1 MTNQPK
7 NEWIDFGFETVPV
20 NEKQSRV
27 ADVFSS
33 VASSYDIMNDLM
45 SGGVHRLWKDA
56 LMDWLAPRKGQVLID
71 LAGGTGDIALRF
83 LKRGGSHV
91 HVVDI
96 NPDMISAGKKRRD
109 IKAYSNQLDWT
120 VASAEDIPLQTGT
133 AERVTISFGLR
144 NVTNRDM
151 ALREAF
157 RVLKPGGRFCCL
169 EFSTVQNATFS
180 KLYDLWSFNAL
191 PQLGRM
197 VARDEAAYRYLAE
210 SIRTFPAQHDLARM
224 MSEAGFVQ
232 VRFRN
237 LSNGI
242 AAIHSG
248 WKLD

>member
-1 MTNQPK
+1 MTDQPK
-7 NEWIDFGFETVPV
+7 IEWIDFGFETVPV

-45 SGGVHRLWKDA
+45 SGGVHRLWKGA
-56 LMDWLAPRKGQVLID
+56 LMDWLAPSKGQVLID

-91 HVVDI
+91 HIVDI

-210 SIRTFPAQHDLARM
+210 SIRTFPAQQDLARM
-224 MSEAGFVQ
+224 MSEAGFAQ

>member
-1 MTNQPK
+1 MTKQTK
-7 NEWIDFGFETVPV
+7 TKWIDFGFETVPV

-27 ADVFSS
+27 AEVFSS

-56 LMDWLAPRKGQVLID
+56 LMDWLAPCKGQVLID

-91 HVVDI
+91 HIVDI

-120 VASAEDIPLQTGT
+120 VASAEDIPLKTGT

-191 PQLGRM
+191 PRLGRM

-210 SIRTFPAQHDLARM
+210 SIRTFPAQQDLARM
-224 MSEAGFVQ
+224 MSEAGFAQ

>member
-1 MTNQPK
+1 MTDQPK
-7 NEWIDFGFETVPV
+7 IEWIDFGFETVPV

-56 LMDWLAPRKGQVLID
+56 LMDWLAPCRGQVLID

-120 VASAEDIPLQTGT
+120 LASAEDIPLQTGT

-144 NVTNRDM
+144 NVTNRDI

-169 EFSTVQNATFS
+169 EFSTVQNDTFS

-224 MSEAGFVQ
+224 MSEAGFAQ

>member
-1 MTNQPK
+1 MTNQPDTD
-7 NEWIDFGFETVPV
+7 WIDFGFETVPV
-20 NEKQSRV
+20 AEKQSRV
-27 ADVFSS
+27 AKVFSS
-33 VASSYDIMNDLM
+33 VAPNYDIMNDLM
-45 SGGVHRLWKDA
+45 SGGVHRLWKNA
-56 LMDWLAPRKGQVLID
+56 LMDWLAPSKGQVLID

-96 NPDMISAGKKRRD
+96 NENMINTGQKRRD
-109 IKAYSNQLDWT
+109 MKIYSNQLDWT
-120 VASAEDIPLQTGT
+120 LASAEDIPLQTGT
-133 AERVTISFGLR
+133 ADRVTISFGLR

-151 ALREAF
+151 VLREAF

-169 EFSTVQNATFS
+169 EFSAVQNVSLS

-210 SIRTFPAQHDLARM
+210 SIRTFPTQHDLARM
-224 MSEAGFVQ
+224 MSEAGFAQ

>member
-1 MTNQPK
+1 MTNRPK
-7 NEWIDFGFETVPV
+7 TEWIDFGFETVPV

-56 LMDWLAPRKGQVLID
+56 LMDWLAPCRGQVLID

-224 MSEAGFVQ
+224 MSEAGFAQ

>member
-7 NEWIDFGFETVPV
+7 IEWIDFGFETVPV

-33 VASSYDIMNDLM
+33 VSSSYDIMNDLM

-56 LMDWLAPRKGQVLID
+56 LMDWLAPCKGQVLID

-120 VASAEDIPLQTGT
+120 IASAEDIPLQTGT

-224 MSEAGFVQ
+224 MSEAGFAQ

>member
-1 MTNQPK
+1 MRNQPK
-7 NEWIDFGFETVPV
+7 IEWIDFGFETVPV

-56 LMDWLAPRKGQVLID
+56 LMDWLAPCKGQVLID

-224 MSEAGFVQ
+224 MSEAGFAQ

>member
-1 MTNQPK
+1 MTKHPK
-7 NEWIDFGFETVPV
+7 TEWIDFGFETVPV

-45 SGGVHRLWKDA
+45 SGGIHRLWKDA
-56 LMDWLAPRKGQVLID
+56 LMDWLAPCKGQVLID

-120 VASAEDIPLQTGT
+120 VASAEDIPLQTET

-144 NVTNRDM
+144 NVTNRDK

-191 PQLGRM
+191 PQLGRI

-224 MSEAGFVQ
+224 MSEAGFAQ

>member
-7 NEWIDFGFETVPV
+7 IEWIDFGFQTVPV

-56 LMDWLAPRKGQVLID
+56 LMDWLAPSNGQVLID

-91 HVVDI
+91 HIVDI

-109 IKAYSNQLDWT
+109 IKAYSGQLDWT
-120 VASAEDIPLQTGT
+120 VASVEEIPLQTGT
-133 AERVTISFGLR
+133 ADRATITFGLR

-180 KLYDLWSFNAL
+180 KLYELWSFNAL
-191 PQLGRM
+191 PQLGRI

-224 MSEAGFVQ
+224 MSEAGFAQ

>member
-1 MTNQPK
+1 MTDQPK
-7 NEWIDFGFETVPV
+7 IEWIDFGFETVPV

-56 LMDWLAPRKGQVLID
+56 LMDWLAPSKGQVLIE

-91 HVVDI
+91 HIVDI
-96 NPDMISAGKKRRD
+96 NPDMISVGKKRRA

-210 SIRTFPAQHDLARM
+210 SIRTFPAQHDLAKM
-224 MSEAGFVQ
+224 MSEAGFAQ

>member
-7 NEWIDFGFETVPV
+7 SEWIDFGFETVPV
-20 NEKQSRV
+20 SEKQSRV

-56 LMDWLAPRKGQVLID
+56 LMDWLAPCKGQVLID

-83 LKRGGSHV
+83 LKRGGSYV

-120 VASAEDIPLQTGT
+120 VASAEDIPLQPGT

-169 EFSTVQNATFS
+169 EFSTVQNATLS
-180 KLYDLWSFNAL
+180 KIYDLWSFNAL

-224 MSEAGFVQ
+224 MSEAGFAQ

>member
-1 MTNQPK
+1 MTNQP
-7 NEWIDFGFETVPV
+7 ETELIDFGFETVPI
-20 NEKQSRV
+20 NENQSRV

-33 VASSYDIMNDLM
+33 VASSYDIMNALM
-45 SGGVHRLWKDA
+45 SGGVPRLWKDA
-56 LMDWLAPRKGQVLID
+56 LMDWLAPCKGQVLID

-120 VASAEDIPLQTGT
+120 VASAEDVPLQTGT

-144 NVTNRDM
+144 NVTNRDV

-169 EFSTVQNATFS
+169 EFSTVQNTTFS

-224 MSEAGFVQ
+224 MSEAGFAQ

>member
-7 NEWIDFGFETVPV
+7 TEWIDFGFETVPV

-33 VASSYDIMNDLM
+33 VAPSYDIMNDLM

-56 LMDWLAPRKGQVLID
+56 LMDWLAPSNGQVLID
-71 LAGGTGDIALRF
+71 LAGGTGDIALRL
-83 LKRGGSHV
+83 LKRGGSRV
-91 HVVDI
+91 HVIDI

-120 VASAEDIPLQTGT
+120 VASAEDIPLKTGT

-180 KLYDLWSFNAL
+180 KLYDLWAL
-191 PQLGRM
+191 NDLPRLGQV

-210 SIRTFPAQHDLARM
+210 SIRKFPAQHDLARM
-224 MSEAGFVQ
+224 MSEAGFAQ

>member
-7 NEWIDFGFETVPV
+7 TEWIDFGFETVPI

-56 LMDWLAPRKGQVLID
+56 LMDWLAPCKGQVLID
-71 LAGGTGDIALRF
+71 LAGGTGDIALGF
-83 LKRGGSHV
+83 LKRGGSRV
-91 HVVDI
+91 HVIDI

-109 IKAYSNQLDWT
+109 IKVYSNQIDWT
-120 VASAEDIPLQTGT
+120 IASAEDIPLQTGT

-180 KLYDLWSFNAL
+180 KLYELWSFNAL
-191 PQLGRM
+191 PQLGRI

-210 SIRTFPAQHDLARM
+210 SIQTFPAQHDLARM
-224 MSEAGFVQ
+224 MSEAGFAQ

>member
-7 NEWIDFGFETVPV
+7 IEWIDFGFETVPV

-56 LMDWLAPRKGQVLID
+56 LMDWLAPCKGQILID

-91 HVVDI
+91 HIVDI

-144 NVTNRDM
+144 NVTNRDI

-180 KLYDLWSFNAL
+180 RLYDLWSFNAL

-210 SIRTFPAQHDLARM
+210 SIRTFPAQHDLAKM
-224 MSEAGFVQ
+224 MSEAGFAQ

>member
-1 MTNQPK
+1 MTDQPK
-7 NEWIDFGFETVPV
+7 IEWIDFGFETVPV

-56 LMDWLAPRKGQVLID
+56 LMDWLAPCKGQVLID

-96 NPDMISAGKKRRD
+96 NPDMISAGKKRRE

-180 KLYDLWSFNAL
+180 KLYDLWSFNTL

-210 SIRTFPAQHDLARM
+210 SIRTFPAQNDLARM
-224 MSEAGFVQ
+224 MSEAGFAQ

>member
-7 NEWIDFGFETVPV
+7 IEWIDFGFETVPV

-33 VASSYDIMNDLM
+33 VSSSYDIMNDLM

-56 LMDWLAPRKGQVLID
+56 LMDWLAPCKGQVLID

-83 LKRGGSHV
+83 LKRGGSRV
-91 HVVDI
+91 HVIDI

-120 VASAEDIPLQTGT
+120 VASAEDIPLRTGI

-197 VARDEAAYRYLAE
+197 VARNEAAYRYLAE

-224 MSEAGFVQ
+224 MSEAGFAQ

>member
-1 MTNQPK
+1 MTDQPK
-7 NEWIDFGFETVPV
+7 IEWIDFGFETVPV

-56 LMDWLAPRKGQVLID
+56 LMDWLAPCRGQVLID

-96 NPDMISAGKKRRD
+96 NPDMISASKKRRD

-120 VASAEDIPLQTGT
+120 LASAEDIPLQTGT

-144 NVTNRDM
+144 NVTNRDI

-169 EFSTVQNATFS
+169 EFSTVQNDTFS

-224 MSEAGFVQ
+224 MSEAGFAQ

>member
-1 MTNQPK
+1 MTNRPK
-7 NEWIDFGFETVPV
+7 TEWIDFGFETVPI

-33 VASSYDIMNDLM
+33 VASSYDVMNDLM

-56 LMDWLAPRKGQVLID
+56 LMDWLAPCKGQVLID

-83 LKRGGSHV
+83 LKRGGSYV

-96 NPDMISAGKKRRD
+96 NPDMISAGKKRSD

-224 MSEAGFVQ
+224 MSEAGFAQ

>member
-1 MTNQPK
+1 MTNRPK
-7 NEWIDFGFETVPV
+7 TEWIDFGFETVPV

-56 LMDWLAPRKGQVLID
+56 LMDWLAPCKGQVLID

-91 HVVDI
+91 HIVDI
-96 NPDMISAGKKRRD
+96 NPDMISAGKKRSD

-210 SIRTFPAQHDLARM
+210 SIRTFPAQQDLARM
-224 MSEAGFVQ
+224 MSEAGFAQ

>member
-1 MTNQPK
+1 MTDQPK
-7 NEWIDFGFETVPV
+7 IEWIDFGFETVPV

-33 VASSYDIMNDLM
+33 VASSYDVMNDLM

-56 LMDWLAPRKGQVLID
+56 LMDWLAPCKGQVLID

-120 VASAEDIPLQTGT
+120 VASAEDIPLKTGT

-144 NVTNRDM
+144 NVTNRAM

-180 KLYDLWSFNAL
+180 KLYDFWSFNAL
-191 PQLGRM
+191 PQLGRI

-224 MSEAGFVQ
+224 MSEAGFAQ

>member
-7 NEWIDFGFETVPV
+7 TEWIDFGFETVPV

-27 ADVFSS
+27 TDVFSS

-56 LMDWLAPRKGQVLID
+56 LMDWLAPSKGQVLID

-91 HVVDI
+91 HIVDI
-96 NPDMISAGKKRRD
+96 NPDMISAGRKRRD
-109 IKAYSNQLDWT
+109 LKAYSNQLDWT
-120 VASAEDIPLQTGT
+120 VASAEEIPLQTGT
-133 AERVTISFGLR
+133 AERATISFGLR
-144 NVTNRDM
+144 NVTNRDT

-169 EFSTVQNATFS
+169 EFSNVQNATFS

-224 MSEAGFVQ
+224 MSEAGFAQ

>member
-7 NEWIDFGFETVPV
+7 IEWIDFGFETVPV

-56 LMDWLAPRKGQVLID
+56 LMDWLAPSKGQVLID

-91 HVVDI
+91 HVIDI

-109 IKAYSNQLDWT
+109 IKAYSNRLDWT

-133 AERVTISFGLR
+133 VERATISFGLR

-169 EFSTVQNATFS
+169 EFSTVQNAIFS
-180 KLYDLWSFNAL
+180 KLYDLWSFNTL

-224 MSEAGFVQ
+224 MSEAGFAQ

>member
-1 MTNQPK
+1 MTDQPK
-7 NEWIDFGFETVPV
+7 IEWIDFGFETVPV

-56 LMDWLAPRKGQVLID
+56 LMDWLAPCRGQVLID

-96 NPDMISAGKKRRD
+96 NPDMISAGKKRSD

-224 MSEAGFVQ
+224 MSEAGFAQ

>member
-7 NEWIDFGFETVPV
+7 TEWIDFGFETVPV

-56 LMDWLAPRKGQVLID
+56 LMDWLAPCKGQVLID

-83 LKRGGSHV
+83 LRRGGSHV
-91 HVVDI
+91 HVIDI
-96 NPDMISAGKKRRD
+96 NPDMISAGKNRSD

-151 ALREAF
+151 TLREAF

-224 MSEAGFVQ
+224 MSEAGFAQ